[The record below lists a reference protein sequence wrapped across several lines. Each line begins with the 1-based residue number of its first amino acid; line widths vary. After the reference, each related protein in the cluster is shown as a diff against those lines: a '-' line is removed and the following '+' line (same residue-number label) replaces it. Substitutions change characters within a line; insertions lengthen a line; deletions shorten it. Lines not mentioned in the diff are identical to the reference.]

1 LIPSADGALAW
12 PSPILPRWF
21 GKTESEAKRE
31 YRNYVKKGIDQGRRP
46 ELVGGGLIRS
56 QGGWSAV
63 KALRRAGNRE
73 LGDDRILGSRD
84 FVKQILEEAEGNV
97 KYQLPVKRQ
106 DRKID
111 EFITQLCQSEKVSI
125 KDLKSGSRRK
135 KVPAIRSMISIGLVK
150 NYGVSLAEVARRVGV
165 STTAIA
171 KIMKRANQKVHYG
184 KQCPLFYRLIHTTMS
199 QVLNC
204 VKISFRAY
212 CIRQMIN
219 IDNVHFGYFPVR

>member
-12 PSPILPRWF
+12 PSPILPRWL

-73 LGDDRILGSRD
+73 LGDDRILGSGG
-84 FVKQILEEAEGNV
+84 FVKQVLKEAEGNV
-97 KYQLPVKRQ
+97 KYQLPVKEQ

-111 EFITQLCQSEKVSI
+111 EFITQLCHIISQIFLSISACVSI
-125 KDLKSGSRRK
+125 YNLA
-135 KVPAIRSMISIGLVK
+135 KVW
-150 NYGVSLAEVARRVGV
+150 
-165 STTAIA
+165 IA
-171 KIMKRANQKVHYG
+171 QAD
-184 KQCPLFYRLIHTTMS
+184 
-199 QVLNC
+199 
-204 VKISFRAY
+204 
-212 CIRQMIN
+212 IN
-219 IDNVHFGYFPVR
+219 NLGEMN